1 MFRDFFELHEK
12 QFNLN
17 SSKAEV
23 RDAIAICRS
32 TLRKIERLEEID
44 SADLLIPNI
53 FEFLQNTLYQ
63 EAYNAFKINNEF
75 DIPEYVS
82 RLNQAIFN
90 PQTYEIT
97 KLSAESISI
106 KINLDKT
113 AGTLDDYARAVSKVR
128 KQLEDSKGNKKPKK
142 RNPTWASHAWAEKFY
157 GPAREGKS
165 IPDRVVTRID
175 KKTGKKI
182 TRIKSTPD
190 PSKYIEKYWKTI
202 NARISNFSTLA
213 PFWKIL
219 DQGTIKLKSDIG
231 GKAYPINQKTN
242 FVAKTISAGYVE
254 FRKQLSKLIVDKK
267 IAIELKSIV
276 YKKYEELVGLL
287 EIIEKITGGSGG
299 GTGVPGIGGEPI
311 IDREVIVKLIHD
323 QVEKT
328 NPNIDAD
335 NFIKLRNRIIN
346 DIEAGRQP
354 RARYYSQTGGVR
366 ASIRTTQIMK
376 TLGI

>member
-1 MFRDFFELHEK
+1 MFQEFFKLQEQRLD
-12 QFNLN
+12 L
-17 SSKAEV
+17 SSSIEEV
-23 RDAIAICRS
+23 REAVRVCQR
-32 TLRKIERLEEID
+32 TLRNIERLEAID

-53 FEFLQNTLYQ
+53 FEFLQNNLYNNAQ
-63 EAYNAFKINNEF
+63 IAFKINSEF

-97 KLSAESISI
+97 KQSAESISI

-113 AGTLDDYARAVSKVR
+113 AGTLDDYARAVSSVR
-128 KQLEDSKGNKKPKK
+128 KQLESSKGNKKPKK
-142 RNPTWASHAWAEKFY
+142 KNPTWASHAWKEKFF

-175 KKTGKKI
+175 RKTGKKI

-213 PFWKIL
+213 PFWRLL

-231 GKAYPINQKTN
+231 GTAYPINQRTN
-242 FVAKTISAGYVE
+242 FVAKTISAGYTE
-254 FRKQLSKLIVDKK
+254 FGKQLSKLRVDKK
-267 IAIELKSIV
+267 IAAEMKEIV
-276 YKKYEELVGLL
+276 YRKYRVLVELLNLFPKIIDVPK
-287 EIIEKITGGSGG
+287 IIEKED
-299 GTGVPGIGGEPI
+299 VVKI
-311 IDREVIVKLIHD
+311 IKE
-323 QVEKT
+323 QVSKT

-335 NFIKLRNRIIN
+335 NFIKLRNKIVA

-366 ASIRTTQIMK
+366 ASIRTVQIMK